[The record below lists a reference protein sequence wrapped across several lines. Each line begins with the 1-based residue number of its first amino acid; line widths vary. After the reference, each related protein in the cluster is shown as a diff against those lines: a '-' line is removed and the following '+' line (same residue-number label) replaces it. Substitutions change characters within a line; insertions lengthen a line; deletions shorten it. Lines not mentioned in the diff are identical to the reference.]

1 MNKKNFIKKL
11 KNNLSVLDESEVN
24 DIIEEYSNNIDEKI
38 KNGKSE
44 EEAIK
49 DFGDIDELS
58 KEILKAYKI
67 NPKFVK
73 NEEGSDLY
81 QDFENV
87 VKKGAKKLSN
97 FTKNVIADIKKH
109 DNITL
114 EFICEIIIKIIIL
127 LIIYAI
133 LTIPFWALLR
143 LGHTIFNIAFF
154 PLDVILNAIW
164 GILVWVLYFV
174 VGVIIAITMF
184 KNNIKDEKIKE
195 EVYQKKISKIKNNE
209 EKNTKEIKI
218 DKSEIEEN
226 QNLKKKEQVK
236 SSSSNVLATIKA
248 IVKAFIFIFF
258 VLPIIFII
266 IGLIFAIV
274 GVIYYIIIGLNLW
287 GLLILLVG
295 LTCFFIYIYLLL
307 KNIFGH
313 QKSRIVLALVSVILV
328 AIGSFATFNTLKN
341 IEIIDNHHFETKRY
355 EYIIDGA
362 TTLHLSHLNKLDY
375 NEDESMEIGK
385 VIVDVYYNDNYIDVN
400 YYKSRSNNIHIVSN
414 IIDENDWKIYNEI
427 IDNLKENKI
436 FNYEQIRQIN
446 YVIHGN
452 SQTLA
457 NLKIRESI

>member
-1 MNKKNFIKKL
+1 MNKKSFIKKL
-11 KNNLSVLDESEVN
+11 KNNLSILEESEVN

-73 NEEGSDLY
+73 SEEGSDLY
-81 QDFENV
+81 QNFENV
-87 VKKGAKKLSN
+87 IKKGAKKLSN
-97 FTKNVIADIKKH
+97 FTKNAVEDIKKH

-127 LIIYAI
+127 LVVYAI
-133 LTIPFWALLR
+133 LTIPFLALLR

-154 PLDVILNAIW
+154 PLDVILNVIW

-184 KNNIKDEKIKE
+184 KSNIKDEKINE
-195 EVYQKKISKIKNNE
+195 EVLQKKMPKTKNNE

-218 DKSEIEEN
+218 ERSEIEEN
-226 QNLKKKEQVK
+226 QKLKKKEQVK
-236 SSSSNVLATIKA
+236 NSSNNVLATIKE
-248 IVKAFIFIFF
+248 IIKIFVFIFF
-258 VLPIIFII
+258 ILPIIFII

-274 GVIYYIIIGLNLW
+274 GVIYYIIVGLNLW

-328 AIGSFATFNTLKN
+328 AIGSFVTFNTFKN
-341 IEIIDNHHFETKRY
+341 IEIINNHHFEKKRY
-355 EYIIDGA
+355 EYIIDGT
-362 TTLHLSHLNKLDY
+362 TTLHLSHLNNLDY
-375 NEDESMEIGK
+375 NEDESMEDGK
-385 VIVDVYYNDNYIDVN
+385 IIVDIYYNDNYVAVD
-400 YYKSRSNNIHIVSN
+400 YYKSRSNNIHIISN
-414 IIDENDWKIYNEI
+414 IIDDTDWKIYDEI

-452 SQTLA
+452 SKTLA
-457 NLKIRESI
+457 NLKVR